1 MGQITPVFGSIIPS
15 QQQLLLA
22 NNYLAFNAGAND
34 FVQQYLPEVYEA
46 EVERYGNR
54 TLNGFLRMVGAELPM
69 TSDQVIW
76 SEQNR
81 LHIAYNNVT
90 QAGGAASATLT
101 FVTGGATT
109 VSNAVYPNDTIVVMN
124 PVTGVAVKGI
134 VGRSDNNPALTLAT
148 ITAYPFQAQNWDA
161 LTVGATNL
169 KMFVYGSVFA
179 KGTAQGQAQGV
190 TGGAIAAATT
200 VKSIQPTF
208 TQFANQP
215 IIIKDSFQINGSDMA
230 QIGWVDVATEDGTS
244 GYLWYLKSESETRLR
259 FDDYLEMA
267 MVEGELAAAA
277 VGGASIR
284 FADQSVNVAGFTA
297 AAGASVAHG
306 TQGLFAAVTARGNI
320 MAGFSG
326 GTGIS
331 DFDQV
336 LKNLDTQGAI
346 EENMLFLNRDL
357 DLDFDDMLGQ
367 ISAGIAGGVAYGL
380 FENSQDMALNLGFSG
395 FRRGSYD
402 FYKTSWKYLN
412 DASTRGAVAVSGIEG
427 VLIPAGTSTV
437 YDQQLGTN
445 IRRPFLHVRYR
456 ASQTEDRRYKNWIT
470 GSAGGAYTTALD
482 AMQVNW
488 LSERCLVT
496 QAANNFVLFQS

>member
-1 MGQITPVFGSIIPS
+1 MGAINPVFGALTPS
-15 QQQLLLA
+15 QQQLALQS
-22 NNYLAFNAGAND
+22 NYLAFNAGAND
-34 FVQQYLPEVYEA
+34 FAQQYLPEVYEA

-54 TLNGFLRMVGAELPM
+54 TLSGFLRMVGAEMPM

-81 LHIAYNNVT
+81 LHICYQNCNLTA
-90 QAGGAASATLT
+90 AGAFTITIPTNAAVNQTA
-101 FVTGGATT
+101 AR
-109 VSNAVYPNDTIVVMN
+109 NAIFPNDTIVVMN
-124 PVTGVAVKGI
+124 PATGVTVKGI
-134 VGRSDNNPALTLAT
+134 VGGTAVAAGPGVTT
-148 ITAYPFQAQNWDA
+148 VTAYPFQVANWNA
-161 LTVGATNL
+161 LGNGTNSL
-169 KMFVYGSVFA
+169 KMFVYGSIFA
-179 KGTAQGQAQGV
+179 KGTAAPAQ
-190 TGGAIAAATT
+190 TGGAI
-200 VKSIQPTF
+200 KSIEPRF
-208 TQFANQP
+208 TQFSNQP

-230 QIGWVDVATEDGTS
+230 QIGWVEVSTEDGTS

-259 FDDYLEMA
+259 FDDYLEMS
-267 MVEGELAAAA
+267 MVEGEQAIAGDGFTAQAALGN
-277 VGGASIR
+277 VPG
-284 FADQSVNVAGFTA
+284 FVNVA
-297 AAGASVAHG
+297 AHG
-306 TQGLFAAVTARGNI
+306 SQGLFAAIQARGNVFT
-320 MAGFSG
+320 GFSA

-346 EENMLFLNRDL
+346 EENMLFLNRSL

-367 ISAGIAGGVAYGL
+367 ISAGFSGGVAYGL
-380 FENSQDMALNLGFSG
+380 FENSEDMALNLGFSG

-412 DASTRGAVAVSGIEG
+412 DMSTRGGVAVNNIDG

-456 ASQTEDRRYKNWIT
+456 ASQGDDRRYKNWIT
-470 GSAGGAYTTALD
+470 GSAGGVYTSQLD

-488 LSERCLVT
+488 LSERCLIT